1 MILKEQILCKSVFT
15 EHPGGW
21 NGKFAPGQSVIWK
34 HQKVVHFN

>member
-1 MILKEQILCKSVFT
+1 MILKEQILYKSVFT

-21 NGKFAPGQSVIWK
+21 NRKFAPGQSVIWK